1 MIHWLTQSHDV
12 VPHTAVPGQPPS
24 FLSGSEVERLAALPN
39 EAQRRDWL
47 LGRWTAKRLLQ
58 TVIWETKGTTVPL
71 DLITFRNVASGIP
84 TIESQLPLV
93 NDQFSISMSR
103 SEGQALVAA
112 VAKPNWP
119 VGAKI
124 MRIQTHSDV
133 FIAEHFTEREAMLV
147 RQAPGSQRDLLVTAV
162 CSAKA
167 AVGKAL
173 HLETFF
179 DLQAISCLLDPEKR
193 PSDTWVPF
201 KIQYDN
207 GRLLQPTPRLSGWW
221 RTLEQ
226 FVLTLVV
233 QQ

>member
-12 VPHTAVPGQPPS
+12 VPHTAVHGRPPC
-24 FLSGSEVERLAALPN
+24 FLSDGEADRLAALPN
-39 EAQRRDWL
+39 EEQRRDWL

-84 TIESQLPLV
+84 MIESQLPQV
-93 NDQFSISMSR
+93 NGQFSISMSR
-103 SEGQALVAA
+103 SDGQALVAA

-119 VGAKI
+119 IGAKI
-124 MRIQTHSDV
+124 SRIQPRSET
-133 FIAEHFTEREAMLV
+133 FIKKHFTEQEALLV
-147 RQAPGSQRDLLVTAV
+147 RQVDKSQRDLLATAV
-162 CSAKA
+162 FNAKA
-167 AVGKAL
+167 AVSKAL
-173 HLETFF
+173 HLPSSA
-179 DLQAISCLLDPEKR
+179 DSQASSCLIDPEKR
-193 PSDTWVPF
+193 PSDTWVPL

-207 GRLLQPTPRLSGWW
+207 GRWLSSAPNLAGWW
-221 RTLEQ
+221 RTVDQ